1 MTPGSDPTLVDRT
14 RLASGHVVSTVELSS
29 REVRFETM
37 VFAPGWPATGD
48 VVCARRSTDLP
59 EARLAHRAFV
69 VRFSA
74 GGGDEEDPN
83 WVFRTLGLPPRR
95 WPATEA
101 RRPRSE
107 ESRGG
112 SGHAKPLDSRRERG
126 EDVG

>member
-1 MTPGSDPTLVDRT
+1 MPPLEPGSTLIERT
-14 RLASGHVVSTVELSS
+14 DLPSGHRVSTVQLAS
-29 REVRFETM
+29 REGRFETM

-69 VRFSA
+69 VRFSE
-74 GGGDEEDPN
+74 GGDEADPN

-95 WPATEA
+95 WPATVA

-112 SGHAKPLDSRRERG
+112 SCHAKPLDSRRERG